1 MTENFSQ
8 PMKEIYR
15 FKKPSNSDYKHLF
28 SLGNLGVAQVE
39 IKKKPK
45 SRCIIVKLQKNKDKK
60 KILKE

>member
-1 MTENFSQ
+1 MTRNFSQ

-39 IKKKPK
+39 INKKETQ
-45 SRCIIVKLQKNKDKK
+45 I
-60 KILKE
+60 